1 MRQRLDQA
9 LVTRGLVGTRSRA
22 RDAIIRGLVRVGDTV
37 VFKSSLQVSSA
48 DTLRVDD
55 VAAGTRYVSRG
66 ALKLLAGLNEWGF
79 TAAGRVCLDIGAS
92 TGGFTQVLLENGA
105 TTIYAVDVGQSQL
118 HDSLKNDPRI
128 VSLEGQDSR
137 TLDREIVPLPVTA
150 LVADVSFISLQ
161 KAIPAALALAEP
173 HSWLI
178 ALIKPQFEAGGP
190 NQVGKGG
197 IVRHATDREAA
208 VSRVAGWLAAQPG
221 WHVKGLIE
229 SPIAG
234 GSGSIEYLVGAER
247 RD

>member
-9 LVTRGLVGTRSRA
+9 LVTRGLVATRSRA
-22 RDAIIRGLVRVGDTV
+22 RDAIVRGLVRVGDTIV
-37 VFKSSLQVSSA
+37 LKASLQVSQA
-48 DTLRVDD
+48 DALRVDT
-55 VAAGTRYVSRG
+55 VAAGTNYVSRG
-66 ALKLLAGLNEWGF
+66 ALKLLAGLNEWDF
-79 TAAGRVCLDIGAS
+79 SAKGRVCVDIGSS

-105 TTIYAVDVGQSQL
+105 KTIYAVDVGQSQL
-118 HDSLKNDPRI
+118 HDSLKNDPRV

-173 HSWLI
+173 GSWLI

-197 IVRHATDREAA
+197 IVRQATDREAA
-208 VSRVAGWLAAQPG
+208 VSRVTGWLADQPG